1 MESALMAKVL
11 VTGSFDDLRSRHV
24 RFLEEASK
32 HGPLTVLLWSDAL
45 VEALTGRPPKF
56 PLKERRYLLDA
67 IRFVHRSVVIDG
79 PSQQHLFS
87 QIQEEQPALFMLL
100 EDDNQAALHDFCSSH
115 QIPCRTITNEEIQG
129 FPMPVHTYIP
139 DQPDRKKVVVT
150 GCYDWLHSGH
160 VRFFEEVSELGDLY
174 VVVGHDANVRHL
186 KGEGHPLFSQ
196 EERVYMVQAVRYV
209 TQAHLTSGWGWM
221 DAEPEITQVIR
232 PQLYAVN
239 EDGDVPEKRVFCE
252 QHGLEYVVLK
262 RKPKEGLPRRE
273 STRLRGF

>member
-1 MESALMAKVL
+1 MESAQMAKVL

-67 IRFVHRSVVIDG
+67 IRFVHHSVVVDG
-79 PSQQHLFS
+79 PSQQQLFS
-87 QIQEEQPALFMLL
+87 RIQEEQPALFMLL
-100 EDDNQAALHDFCSSH
+100 EDDEQSFLEDFCRSVH
-115 QIPCRTITNEEIQG
+115 IPCRTITAQEIQG
-129 FPMPVHTYIP
+129 FPMPVHAYIP
-139 DQPDRKKVVVT
+139 DQPVRKKVVVT

-239 EDGDVPEKRVFCE
+239 EDGDVPEKRAFCE